1 MGATILGTPFI
12 GKRLVGA
19 TPEPETLRV
28 AGVEMMGEERLTTS
42 EECVL
47 VYDGRCRLCVTAKEG
62 LERLATQNEMKAVRM
77 IPYQSEKAREV
88 LGATYRPGSPDV
100 AFLVQPNGVVRQGLD
115 AFLPLLPGLRGGR
128 FLATFLSLPVV
139 KPLAFLLYK
148 LVARYRY
155 HLFGEVPLT
164 SADDRPRK

>member
-1 MGATILGTPFI
+1 
-12 GKRLVGA
+12 
-19 TPEPETLRV
+19 
-28 AGVEMMGEERLTTS
+28 MGEEHRPTS

-62 LERLATQNEMKAVRM
+62 LERLATQNETKAVRM

-88 LGATYRPGSPDV
+88 LGATYRPGRPDV
-100 AFLVQPNGVVRQGLD
+100 AFLVQPNGVIRQGLD
-115 AFLPLLPGLRGGR
+115 AFLPLLPGLRGGK
-128 FLATFLSLPVV
+128 FLATFFSFPLV
-139 KPLAFLLYK
+139 KPLAFLLYG

-164 SADDRPRK
+164 VTDDPPRK

>member
-1 MGATILGTPFI
+1 MGSTILGTPFI
-12 GKRLVGA
+12 GKRLVRA
-19 TPEPETLRV
+19 PIESKTSTV
-28 AGVEMMGEERLTTS
+28 AGVKTMGEEHRAIS

-62 LERLATQNEMKAVRM
+62 LERLATQNETKAVRM

-128 FLATFLSLPVV
+128 FLATVFSLPLV

-155 HLFGEVPLT
+155 QIFGAVPLT
-164 SADDRPRK
+164 AADNLPKK